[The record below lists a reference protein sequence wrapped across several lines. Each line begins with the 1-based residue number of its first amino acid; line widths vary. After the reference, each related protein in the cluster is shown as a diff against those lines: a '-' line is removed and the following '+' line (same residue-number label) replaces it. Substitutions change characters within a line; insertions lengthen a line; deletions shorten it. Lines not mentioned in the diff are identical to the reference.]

1 MKLIVDIPEALYD
14 RINSIDYTLSN
25 HEIVE
30 RSYSADIVNTFKS
43 IKEGTVVSN
52 DCGPCVDITQED
64 KSNVIK

>member
-1 MKLIVDIPEALYD
+1 MKVVIEIPEALYD

-30 RSYSADIVNTFKS
+30 RSYSADIVNTFKF
-43 IKEGTVVSN
+43 IKDGTVVSRSY
-52 DCGPCVDITQED
+52 VDITQED